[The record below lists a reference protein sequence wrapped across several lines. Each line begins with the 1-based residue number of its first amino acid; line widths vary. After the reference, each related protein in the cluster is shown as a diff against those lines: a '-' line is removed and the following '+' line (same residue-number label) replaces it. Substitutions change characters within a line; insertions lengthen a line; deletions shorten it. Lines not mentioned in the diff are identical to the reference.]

1 MKRLFYVAFLLVAAV
16 AWSGCGKSSE
26 QEGGSTSASA
36 VDTSALTSQF
46 AGAEGAVK
54 AAVDQVVAA
63 VNSGRYSD
71 AVASLQKLASEP
83 SLSPRQQAAV
93 ATFLDQVKAAA
104 TAAGQKLE
112 GALKSAGDAVGKTAE
127 DATKAAGDAAKGLAK

>member
-16 AWSGCGKSSE
+16 AWSGCGKSSD
-26 QEGGSTSASA
+26 QEGGSTSTS

-63 VNSGRYSD
+63 VNSGRFSD
-71 AVASLQKLASEP
+71 AVASLHKLASEP
-83 SLSPRQQAAV
+83 GLSPRQQAAV

-104 TAAGQKLE
+104 TAAGQKVE
-112 GALKSAGDAVGKTAE
+112 GAIKSAADAVGKTAE
-127 DATKAAGDAAKGLAK
+127 DASKAVGDAAKGLAK